1 MALILNTELGS
12 GVVGNYW
19 KISSVLVSCTGDP
32 IVSIYMELYLSL
44 ESRLSDKQALQTSVI
59 NMSLLDIDSTY
70 SYDFRACLYNAL
82 KQLPEWA
89 LALDAIDEV
98 TPEDPQPDPDPLP

>member
-1 MALILNTELGS
+1 
-12 GVVGNYW
+12 
-19 KISSVLVSCTGDP
+19 
-32 IVSIYMELYLSL
+32 
-44 ESRLSDKQALQTSVI
+44 
-59 NMSLLDIDSTY
+59 MSLLDIDSTY

-98 TPEDPQPDPDPLP
+98 IPEDPQPDPQPNPDPLP